1 MCHWNRAL
9 THACPRRTAAVNES
23 GTNLLVIPNQLI
35 PPSESPS
42 KPRETLTPLFTVISV
57 GLDVSVVCVQF
68 ALFLKPGYYFPHISA
83 AVLTFTP
90 TAGKGAKS
98 RDPASR
104 CFLVHLV
111 LRRKSPLLLKLL
123 EVVCTSVV
131 YPSFLERQPINP
143 ILCNPWTSNLYPPGS
158 LSEMQNRRPHPKP
171 SESESAFW
179 QESRE
184 RHLPLNNHW
193 FIGVSSWTSWLKFE
207 GRRKESAEVAK
218 ELKTLLQ
225 KGKSRSPGLSGTER
239 RSWELNS

>member
-1 MCHWNRAL
+1 MSQENSSCQGKRHQLTCDSKSVNPTKWEPFQATRGTYSFIHCHFSRPRCKRSMCPVCTL
-9 THACPRRTAAVNES
+9 
-23 GTNLLVIPNQLI
+23 
-35 PPSESPS
+35 S
-42 KPRETLTPLFTVISV
+42 KT
-57 GLDVSVVCVQF
+57 
-68 ALFLKPGYYFPHISA
+68 GYYFPHISA

-158 LSEMQNRRPHPKP
+158 LSEMQNRRPHPKS

-179 QESRE
+179 QESWE

-193 FIGVSSWTSWLKFE
+193 FRGVSSWTSWLKFE

-225 KGKSRSPGLSGTER
+225 KGKLRSPGLSRTER